1 MSELILKFEVHE
13 TGDGSS
19 QFKIIE
25 IITDR
30 TPEWTMSQYLRNR
43 RNTTMK
49 LLSQEKNH
57 G

>member
-43 RNTTMK
+43 SNTTMK